1 MDSDDEFDQWEQ
13 QWERERDDQE
23 FMPGY
28 EEAQS
33 RLRLSM
39 TCNDMVSN
47 KPLEICI
54 IELAALKT
62 RGSVKS
68 V

>member
-39 TCNDMVSN
+39 TCRELVSN

-54 IELAALKT
+54 IELV
-62 RGSVKS
+62 VKLQKLDT
-68 V
+68 

>member
-39 TCNDMVSN
+39 TCRELVSN

-54 IELAALKT
+54 IELV
-62 RGSVKS
+62 VKLHKLDT
-68 V
+68 